1 MLCNSV
7 TSSRVLYF
15 CSAMYDDFTA
25 IDRWSGEPI
34 HCTWQANIVAIAT
47 RHADAIDIKFFANGR
62 PVWIALPHL
71 AWVRYK
77 EQTGKAIT
85 DPLAVQ
91 IAGRYLKTAIESGYD
106 NGREM
111 YTLSVE
117 EPLDQL
123 NAVMADFKNPRNI
136 PLIPR
141 VEACPK
147 SPANPLLVVCWPATG
162 SLMLPSAA
170 TFIEASVV

>member
-1 MLCNSV
+1 M
-7 TSSRVLYF
+7 F
-15 CSAMYDDFTA
+15 DDFTA
-25 IDRWSGEPI
+25 IDRWTGEAI

-77 EQTGKAIT
+77 QQTGKAIT
-85 DPLAVQ
+85 DALAVQ
-91 IAGRYLKTAIESGYD
+91 IAGHYLLSAIESGYD

-117 EPLDQL
+117 ETLDHL
-123 NAVMADFKNPRNI
+123 NVVMAEFKNARSI
-136 PLIPR
+136 PMVPR
-141 VEACPK
+141 VEA
-147 SPANPLLVVCWPATG
+147 
-162 SLMLPSAA
+162 
-170 TFIEASVV
+170 